1 MAASVPPADG
11 DTVSAVAEAPP
22 ASVMTVGPEGGVSPR
37 SRISLSGAGVT
48 GWPDCSGKV
57 RVAEAAGTTR
67 PAAGGA
73 VEGRGSPARD
83 PAGAASKGSRCGV
96 EMAAAPSGGVWPE
109 GTVWGVGPGRSGAAA
124 GTSLSQAAAATPQT
138 TPAAATLKA
147 TDRRC
152 ALKAVRPAPGR
163 RTCRRRAGR
172 KRLSRNRPEPSPA
185 ARSATAGSNRP

>member
-1 MAASVPPADG
+1 MATSAPPDDG

-22 ASVMTVGPEGGVSPR
+22 AGIMKVGPEGGVSTR
-37 SRISLSGAGVT
+37 SRISLSGAGVA
-48 GWPDCSGKV
+48 GWPDLSGKV

-67 PAAGGA
+67 PATVSAL
-73 VEGRGSPARD
+73 EGRGSPARD
-83 PAGAASKGSRCGV
+83 PAGAASKGSRCGL
-96 EMAAAPSGGVWPE
+96 EMAAAPSGGVWPD
-109 GTVWGVGPGRSGAAA
+109 GTTRCVGPGRSGAAA

-138 TPAAATLKA
+138 TPAAATLTA
-147 TDRRC
+147 TDRRG

-185 ARSATAGSNRP
+185 ARSAREGSKRP